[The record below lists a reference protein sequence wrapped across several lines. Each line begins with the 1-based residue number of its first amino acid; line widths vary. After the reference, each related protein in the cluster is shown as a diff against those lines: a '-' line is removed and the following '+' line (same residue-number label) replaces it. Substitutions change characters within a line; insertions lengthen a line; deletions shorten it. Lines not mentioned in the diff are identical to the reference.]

1 MVGLTCLLTWLE
13 EPCLQPGFK
22 SWSPSWATLVS
33 DCNIT
38 GPRLLPTAG
47 PSRTLPST
55 SARSDGKGSRR
66 EASLCSGQPVGQL
79 YK

>member
-13 EPCLQPGFK
+13 EPKFQPVQVL
-22 SWSPSWATLVS
+22 SLSWATLVS

-47 PSRTLPST
+47 PSCDYLQPQRGQM
-55 SARSDGKGSRR
+55 ARAVAEK
-66 EASLCSGQPVGQL
+66 LV
-79 YK
+79 